1 MLSILQGSVAYVS
14 QQAWIQNDT
23 VRENI
28 LFSRAYDSTRYKQ
41 VIDSCA
47 LKPDLEIL
55 PAGDST
61 EIGERVWNTFLSSIC
76 ICIVHWS
83 TVLHV
88 PPVIV
93 TLRSYTV
100 GLSYSPRWGHSLS
113 EANLEKVWKMEI
125 KCESLELFF
134 STLQH
139 VFYKWLFFRFVQI
152 LFNLARTFAAAHH
165 EKTLCFFLC

>member
-1 MLSILQGSVAYVS
+1 MKHIFMFYLY
-14 QQAWIQNDT
+14 
-23 VRENI
+23 
-28 LFSRAYDSTRYKQ
+28 
-41 VIDSCA
+41 
-47 LKPDLEIL
+47 LK
-55 PAGDST
+55 
-61 EIGERVWNTFLSSIC
+61 FL
-76 ICIVHWS
+76 HWS

-134 STLQH
+134 CTLQH
-139 VFYKWLFFRFVQI
+139 VFYKGLFFRFFQI

-165 EKTLCFFLC
+165 ENTLCFFLC

>member
-1 MLSILQGSVAYVS
+1 MKHIFMFYLY
-14 QQAWIQNDT
+14 
-23 VRENI
+23 
-28 LFSRAYDSTRYKQ
+28 
-41 VIDSCA
+41 
-47 LKPDLEIL
+47 LK
-55 PAGDST
+55 
-61 EIGERVWNTFLSSIC
+61 FL
-76 ICIVHWS
+76 HWS

-134 STLQH
+134 PRYNMCFISDFFFVLFKFYSISPVLLLQRIM
-139 VFYKWLFFRFVQI
+139 KKRFVSSSVNRLLYSI
-152 LFNLARTFAAAHH
+152 TSSLEKKLLFW
-165 EKTLCFFLC
+165 KKVWKKS

>member
-41 VIDSCA
+41 VVDSCA

-61 EIGERVWNTFLSSIC
+61 EIGERVWNTFFMFYLYLKFL
-76 ICIVHWS
+76 HWS
-83 TVLHV
+83 SVLHV
-88 PPVIV
+88 SLVIV
-93 TLRSYTV
+93 TVRSYTV
-100 GLSYSPRWGHSLS
+100 SLSYSPRWGH
-113 EANLEKVWKMEI
+113 AN
-125 KCESLELFF
+125 
-134 STLQH
+134 
-139 VFYKWLFFRFVQI
+139 RFQ
-152 LFNLARTFAAAHH
+152 
-165 EKTLCFFLC
+165 